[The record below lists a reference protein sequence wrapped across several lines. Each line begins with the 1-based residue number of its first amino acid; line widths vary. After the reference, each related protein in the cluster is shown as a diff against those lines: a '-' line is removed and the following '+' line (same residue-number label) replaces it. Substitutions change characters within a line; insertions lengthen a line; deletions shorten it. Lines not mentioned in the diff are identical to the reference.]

1 MSPLDSDDES
11 TDEDSAPQLFT
22 DDERDL
28 LVKRLALCGLPTR
41 EIVRITAASGRT
53 VARIIQRWGI
63 RRPRPEHRTS
73 PRMRRAQ
80 RLTEILS
87 GYYALN
93 EITLDS
99 LDRLAR
105 THGLS
110 VKELFDLL
118 RENVSPSRW
127 AIRACLA
134 CGQSALTSSPA
145 DRYCLACKNTVKRV
159 RGKMDEAV
167 LYDWSPSDLGRAKSH

>member
-1 MSPLDSDDES
+1 MSPLDPDDEP
-11 TDEDSAPQLFT
+11 TDKDSAPQLFS
-22 DDERDL
+22 DEERDL

-63 RRPRPEHRTS
+63 RRPRPGYRS
-73 PRMRRAQ
+73 VARMRRAQ
-80 RLTEILS
+80 RLTEILT

-93 EITLDS
+93 EVTLDS

-105 THGLS
+105 EHGLS
-110 VKELFDLL
+110 VKELFDLI

-134 CGQSALTSSPA
+134 CGQVALTSSAA
-145 DRYCLACKNTVKRV
+145 DRYCLACKGTVKKA
-159 RGKMDEAV
+159 RGKVDEAV
-167 LYDWSPSDLGRAKSH
+167 LYE

>member
-1 MSPLDSDDES
+1 MSPLDADDEPIDPEPAS
-11 TDEDSAPQLFT
+11 LLFSDE
-22 DDERDL
+22 ERDL

-41 EIVRITAASGRT
+41 EIIRITAASGRT

-63 RRPRPEHRTS
+63 RRPRPEHRAV

-80 RLTEILS
+80 RLGEVLA

-99 LDRLAR
+99 IDRLAR

-110 VKELFDLL
+110 VKELFDLI

-145 DRYCLACKNTVKRV
+145 DRYCLACKSTVRKA
-159 RGKMDEAV
+159 RGKVDEAA
-167 LYDWSPSDLGRAKSH
+167 LYD

>member
-11 TDEDSAPQLFT
+11 TDQDSAPQLFT

-28 LVKRLALCGLPTR
+28 LVRRLALCGLPTR

-63 RRPRPEHRTS
+63 RRPRPEHRTVA
-73 PRMRRAQ
+73 RMRRTQ
-80 RLTEILS
+80 RLGEVLA
-87 GYYALN
+87 GYYTLN

-105 THGLS
+105 EHGLS
-110 VKELFDLL
+110 VKELFDLI

-127 AIRACLA
+127 VIRTCLA
-134 CGQSALTSSPA
+134 CGQSALTSSAA
-145 DRYCLACKNTVKRV
+145 DRYCSACKGTVKKA
-159 RGKMDEAV
+159 RGKVDETV
-167 LYDWSPSDLGRAKSH
+167 LYE

>member
-1 MSPLDSDDES
+1 MSPLDADDEP
-11 TDEDSAPQLFT
+11 TDPDPGPQLFP
-22 DDERDL
+22 DEERDL

-41 EIVRITAASGRT
+41 EIVRMTGASGRS

-63 RRPRPEHRTS
+63 RRPKPKHRTAQ
-73 PRMRRAQ
+73 RMRRAQ
-80 RLTEILS
+80 RLTDVLGE
-87 GYYALN
+87 YYALD

-105 THGLS
+105 EYGLS
-110 VKELFDLL
+110 VKELFDLI

-134 CGQSALTSSPA
+134 CGQLALTSSGA
-145 DRYCLACKNTVKRV
+145 DRYCSACKSTVKKA
-159 RGKMDEAV
+159 RGKMDEAG
-167 LYDWSPSDLGRAKSH
+167 LYE

>member
-1 MSPLDSDDES
+1 MSPLAADDEPP
-11 TDEDSAPQLFT
+11 DPESAPQLFS
-22 DDERDL
+22 DEERDL

-41 EIVRITAASGRT
+41 EIIRVTAASGRT

-63 RRPRPEHRTS
+63 RRPRPEHRTV

-80 RLTEILS
+80 RLADVLGE
-87 GYYALN
+87 YYALN

-99 LDRLAR
+99 IDRLAR

-110 VKELFDLL
+110 VKELFDLI
-118 RENVSPSRW
+118 RENISPSRW

-145 DRYCLACKNTVKRV
+145 DRYCLACKNTVKRA
-159 RGKMDEAV
+159 RGKMDEAS
-167 LYDWSPSDLGRAKSH
+167 LYE

>member
-1 MSPLDSDDES
+1 VSPLASDDEP
-11 TDEDSAPQLFT
+11 TDEESGPQLFA
-22 DDERDL
+22 DEERDL

-41 EIVRITAASGRT
+41 EIVRITTASGRT

-63 RRPRPEHRTS
+63 RRPRQEHRTV

-80 RLTEILS
+80 RLAEVLA
-87 GYYALN
+87 GYYGLN

-105 THGLS
+105 THGFS
-110 VKELFDLL
+110 VKELFDLI

-145 DRYCLACKNTVKRV
+145 DRYCVVCKNTVRKA

-167 LYDWSPSDLGRAKSH
+167 LYE

>member
-1 MSPLDSDDES
+1 VSPLASDDEP
-11 TDEDSAPQLFT
+11 TDEESGPQLFA
-22 DDERDL
+22 DEERDL

-63 RRPRPEHRTS
+63 RRPRPEHRAA

-80 RLTEILS
+80 RLGEVL
-87 GYYALN
+87 GEYYALN

-99 LDRLAR
+99 LDRLSR
-105 THGLS
+105 EHGLS
-110 VKELFDLL
+110 VKELFDLI

-127 AIRACLA
+127 AIRSCLA
-134 CGQSALTSSPA
+134 CGQSALTSSPS
-145 DRYCLACKNTVKRV
+145 DRYCSACKSTVKKA
-159 RGKMDEAV
+159 RGKMDEAA
-167 LYDWSPSDLGRAKSH
+167 LYE

>member
-1 MSPLDSDDES
+1 MSPLDPDDDS
-11 TDEDSAPQLFT
+11 TDEESAQSAPQLFS
-22 DDERDL
+22 DEERDL

-41 EIVRITAASGRT
+41 EIVRIAAASGRT

-63 RRPRPEHRTS
+63 RRTKPEHRTV
-73 PRMRRAQ
+73 PRMRRVQ
-80 RLTEILS
+80 RLAEILT

-99 LDRLAR
+99 LDLMAR
-105 THGLS
+105 EHAFS
-110 VKELFDLL
+110 VKELFDLI

-134 CGQSALTSSPA
+134 CGQAALTSSPA
-145 DRYCLACKNTVKRV
+145 DRYCSACKNTVRKT

-167 LYDWSPSDLGRAKSH
+167 LYD

>member
-1 MSPLDSDDES
+1 MPPLASDDEP
-11 TDEDSAPQLFT
+11 TDEESGPQLFS
-22 DDERDL
+22 DEERDL

-63 RRPRPEHRTS
+63 RRPRPEHRTVQ
-73 PRMRRAQ
+73 RMRRAQ
-80 RLTEILS
+80 RLADVLGE
-87 GYYALN
+87 YYALN

-99 LDRLAR
+99 LDRLAKM
-105 THGLS
+105 HGLS
-110 VKELFDLL
+110 VKELFDLI

-134 CGQSALTSSPA
+134 CGRAALTSSPG
-145 DRYCLACKNTVKRV
+145 DRYCLACKNTVKKA
-159 RGKMDEAV
+159 RGKVDDAV
-167 LYDWSPSDLGRAKSH
+167 LYE

>member
-1 MSPLDSDDES
+1 MSPLDSDDEP

-22 DDERDL
+22 DEERDL
-28 LVKRLALCGLPTR
+28 LVKCLALCGLPTR

-63 RRPRPEHRTS
+63 RRPSPEHRS
-73 PRMRRAQ
+73 VPRMRRAQ
-80 RLTEILS
+80 RLAEILTA
-87 GYYALN
+87 YYALN

-105 THGLS
+105 EHGFS
-110 VKELFDLL
+110 VKELFDLI

-145 DRYCLACKNTVKRV
+145 DRYCSACKSTVKKA
-159 RGKMDEAV
+159 RGKVDEAV
-167 LYDWSPSDLGRAKSH
+167 LYE

>member
-1 MSPLDSDDES
+1 MSPLASDDES
-11 TDEDSAPQLFT
+11 TDPEPGPQLFP

-63 RRPRPEHRTS
+63 RRPRPEHRTV

-80 RLTEILS
+80 RVAEILT
-87 GYYALN
+87 GYYALD

-110 VKELFDLL
+110 VKELFDLI

-134 CGQSALTSSPA
+134 CGQPALTSSPG
-145 DRYCLACKNTVKRV
+145 DRYCMACKNTVKKA
-159 RGKMDEAV
+159 RGKLDEAA
-167 LYDWSPSDLGRAKSH
+167 LYE

>member
-1 MSPLDSDDES
+1 MSPLAPDDEP
-11 TDEDSAPQLFT
+11 TAPEPGPQLFP
-22 DDERDL
+22 DEERDL

-63 RRPRPEHRTS
+63 RRPRPEHRTV

-80 RLTEILS
+80 RLAEILA

-99 LDRLAR
+99 LDHLAR
-105 THGLS
+105 KYGLS
-110 VKELFDLL
+110 VKELFDLI
-118 RENVSPSRW
+118 RENVSPTRW

-134 CGQSALTSSPA
+134 CGQLALTSSPG
-145 DRYCLACKNTVKRV
+145 DRYCLACNSTVRRA
-159 RGKMDEAV
+159 RGKLDEAA
-167 LYDWSPSDLGRAKSH
+167 LYE

>member
-1 MSPLDSDDES
+1 MSPLDPDDEP
-11 TDEDSAPQLFT
+11 TDEESAPQLFS
-22 DDERDL
+22 DEERDL

-63 RRPRPEHRTS
+63 RRPKPDHRTV

-80 RLTEILS
+80 RLADILAA
-87 GYYALN
+87 YYALQ

-99 LDRLAR
+99 LDRLAGE
-105 THGLS
+105 HGLS
-110 VKELFDLL
+110 VKELFDLI

-134 CGQSALTSSPA
+134 CGQSDLTSSPA
-145 DRYCLACKNTVKRV
+145 DRYCAACKGTVKKA
-159 RGKMDEAV
+159 RGKVDAAA
-167 LYDWSPSDLGRAKSH
+167 LYE